1 MLIRAERDSLL
12 KKNAKAKER
21 LRDLA
26 ALRQEKVRLEQDLAD
41 VRKKYLESEKVLKL
55 KQKDLLDAQKRNTNL
70 STTKNISLSKQ
81 CAQCK
86 VKEKAKQELLER
98 LNRAEKETLE
108 IKNEKM

>member
-1 MLIRAERDSLL
+1 ML

-55 KQKDLLDAQKRNTNL
+55 KQKDLVDAQKRNTNNL
-70 STTKNISLSKQ
+70 STTKNTTISKQ
-81 CAQCK
+81 CAQYK
-86 VKEKAKQELLER
+86 VKEKAK
-98 LNRAEKETLE
+98 
-108 IKNEKM
+108 

>member
-1 MLIRAERDSLL
+1 ML

-55 KQKDLLDAQKRNTNL
+55 KQKDLIDAQKRNTNNL
-70 STTKNISLSKQ
+70 STTKNTTISKQ

-86 VKEKAKQELLER
+86 VKEKAK
-98 LNRAEKETLE
+98 
-108 IKNEKM
+108 